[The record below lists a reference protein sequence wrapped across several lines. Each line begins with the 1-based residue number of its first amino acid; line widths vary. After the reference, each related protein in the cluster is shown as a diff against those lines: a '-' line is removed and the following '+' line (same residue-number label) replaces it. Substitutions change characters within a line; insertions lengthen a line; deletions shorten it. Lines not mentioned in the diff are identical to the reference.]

1 MRTQCN
7 QQSFPFHPLG
17 RRDVVGRFDGGQISS
32 DAGGLLLRETE
43 RATGIMRQFAAC
55 FTDHRDPDLIEHT
68 VEQLV
73 AQRIYA
79 LALGYEDLNDHDDLR
94 HDPLLAVLVGKK
106 DPLGRFRGR
115 KRDQGKALA
124 GKSTLNRLE
133 LTPVRA
139 NAESRYKKIVADRH
153 AVQRLFTD
161 VFLQSHRRP
170 PKRIVLDLDATDDP
184 IHGQQS
190 GRFFH
195 GYYKHYCYLP
205 LYIFCGEHLLCAR
218 LRPSNIDASA
228 GSVKELDRIVS
239 AIRRRWP
246 QVPIVIRGDSGFCR
260 ESIMTWCEANRV
272 DFVLGL
278 AKNERLIAAIA
289 TELAAA
295 KDQFE
300 QTGRA
305 ARVFKDF
312 RYQTLTS
319 WSRSRRV
326 IAKAE
331 HLAQGANPRFVVTS
345 FSRKAFDARSLY
357 EQEYCARGKMEN
369 RIKEQQLCLFA
380 DRTSAATMRANEL
393 RLWFSSVA
401 YTLMTAMRRL
411 GLKGSDWANAR
422 CDTIRLKLFKIGAR
436 VRVTVRKVWVSLAEG
451 YPYQR
456 LFAQVYHRLVCLP
469 PIRLRC

>member
-1 MRTQCN
+1 
-7 QQSFPFHPLG
+7 
-17 RRDVVGRFDGGQISS
+17 
-32 DAGGLLLRETE
+32 
-43 RATGIMRQFAAC
+43 
-55 FTDHRDPDLIEHT
+55 
-68 VEQLV
+68 
-73 AQRIYA
+73 
-79 LALGYEDLNDHDDLR
+79 LR

-106 DPLGRFRGR
+106 DPLGLTRGR
-115 KRDQGKALA
+115 TRDRGKALA

-139 NAESRYKKIVADRH
+139 NAKSRYKKITLDRQ
-153 AVQRLFTD
+153 AVHRLFTD
-161 VFLQSHRRP
+161 IFLQSHTRP
-170 PKRIVLDLDATDDP
+170 PKRIVLDLDATDDA
-184 IHGQQS
+184 IHGHQS

-195 GYYKHYCYLP
+195 GYYHHYCYLP

-246 QVPIVIRGDSGFCR
+246 KVEIVIRADSGFCR
-260 ESIMTWCEANRV
+260 EAIMAWCEAHDV
-272 DFVLGL
+272 GFVLGL
-278 AKNERLIAAIA
+278 AKNDRLISEIAA
-289 TELAAA
+289 ELTDA
-295 KDQFE
+295 KQQHE
-300 QTGRA
+300 QTGQS

-312 RYQTLTS
+312 RYQTRES

-326 IAKAE
+326 VGKAE
-331 HLAQGANPRFVVTS
+331 HLAKGANPRFVVTS
-345 FSRKAFDARSLY
+345 LSAEAFDARSLY
-357 EQEYCARGKMEN
+357 EDEYCARGEMEN

-401 YTLMTAMRRL
+401 YTLMTALRRL
-411 GLKGSDWANAR
+411 GLKGTKMAQAR
-422 CDTIRLKLFKIGAR
+422 CDTIRLKLLKIGAR
-436 VRVTVRKVWVSLAEG
+436 IRVTVRKVWVSLAEG

-456 LFAQVYHRLVCLP
+456 LFEQVYRHLALLR